1 MPLHALPLL
10 AAAAS
15 VLVAAPVSAAN
26 KADAQAAAA
35 ALVPSGTLRAG
46 INLGNSVLAQRDASG
61 ELGGAS
67 VVLAKALAERLGVKV
82 QLIPYNEAGET
93 FAAGL
98 KGEWDVA
105 FLAVDPKRAEQ
116 IDYSAPY
123 VIIEGT
129 YVVRKDSPFHAAAD
143 LDREGVRIS
152 VAKGAAYTM
161 FLSRTLKHAQLVELP
176 DGDASIAAF
185 EAQNLDAAA
194 SVAQALAPI
203 VKAHPEW
210 RMISPGFQT
219 IGQAVALPKGRPPE
233 AVAYLNRFLDEM
245 KASGVLRQ
253 ALDQTG
259 QAAAT
264 IAP

>member
-1 MPLHALPLL
+1 MPIHALPLF
-10 AAAAS
+10 
-15 VLVAAPVSAAN
+15 
-26 KADAQAAAA
+26 AAAA
-35 ALVPSGTLRAG
+35 ALLAAAPVKAVDKADAQTAAAIAPSGALRAA
-46 INLGNSVLAQRDASG
+46 INLGNGVLAQRDASG
-61 ELGGAS
+61 QLGGAS

-82 QLIPYNEAGET
+82 ELITYNEAGAT

-152 VAKGAAYTM
+152 VAQGAAYTM

-176 DGDASIAAF
+176 DGEASIAAF
-185 EAQNLDAAA
+185 EAQKLDATA

-219 IGQAVALPKGRPPE
+219 IGQAVALPKDRPPQ

-245 KASGVLRQ
+245 KTSGALRQ
-253 ALDQTG
+253 ALDESGQT
-259 QAAAT
+259 AVT